1 MRRICCLLPLFILL
15 STGVLPAQST
25 IEAEELIFK
34 AISRELFRMREFTTN
49 CHSFFV
55 TVVVPVSE
63 NSIILDKEIAVSEGC
78 PAELCEALKKGML
91 YVGGTALRRAS
102 GAAEEKE
109 ACKILVPFIFYSDKA
124 CAEQL
129 TAEHYRQMM
138 KQGLHFSCSGPVY
151 MVPAF
156 FIESGL

>member
-15 STGVLPAQST
+15 STSVLPAQST

-34 AISRELFRMREFTTN
+34 AISRELFRMPEFTTN

-55 TVVVPVSE
+55 TVVVRVSE
-63 NSIILDKEIAVSEGC
+63 KGIIDKEIAVSDGC
-78 PAELCEALKKGML
+78 PAELCEALKKCML
-91 YVGGTALRRAS
+91 YVGGAALRKAS
-102 GAAEEKE
+102 GATESKE
-109 ACKILVPFIFYSDKA
+109 ACKILIPFIFYSDKA
-124 CAEQL
+124 CAEQF
-129 TAEHYRQMM
+129 TAEHYWQMM

-156 FIESGL
+156 FIESGI